1 VLRLG
6 QVVFAN
12 LISNFKYMNPND
24 EKVEGVEE
32 TPVVETPVEN
42 TEETPVEAEA
52 TPEVTPE
59 AEVAA

>member
-1 VLRLG
+1 
-6 QVVFAN
+6 
-12 LISNFKYMNPND
+12 MNPND